1 MNKHTKNNSPQ
12 PSIVMAIPVGLFG
25 SVMGLTGLTLAYRQF
40 AQQYAFFNHIAT
52 GLSIFTLFVFT
63 VLTCLFVLKWIFF
76 FEQAKA
82 EFQDPMTKSFF
93 ATITISLLLLPLIL
107 NQYSHTLAFYVWI
120 VGVTLSWIFAIYML
134 HFWIETKHIAT
145 QLTPA
150 WVLPVVGT
158 LNIPPASVL
167 FHGQY
172 LYILNLTSLSIGI
185 FFAIPLITLIFSR
198 IVFIE
203 KLPSNFMPT
212 LIILVAPFSVAY
224 LAYAA
229 TFKALTPFS
238 YALFSIGVF
247 IFLGLL
253 PQLMHATRML
263 SFKVIWWAISFP
275 IAAMLNS
282 MYSVAKLAHQDYPLF
297 AQALLMVTN
306 IGLLLFSLIIL
317 FLIYRTAKGI
327 IMREVH
333 CFC

>member
-1 MNKHTKNNSPQ
+1 MKKHNKNNPPQ

-25 SVMGLTGLTLAYRQF
+25 SVMGLTGLTLAYRHL
-40 AQQYAFFNHIAT
+40 AHQYAFFGKIAS
-52 GLSIFTLFVFT
+52 GLNIFTLFVFC
-63 VLTCLFVLKWIFF
+63 VLTLLFVFKWIFF
-76 FEQAKA
+76 FDKAKA

-93 ATITISLLLLPLIL
+93 ATITISLLLLPLLL
-107 NQYSHTLAFYVWI
+107 NQYSNALAFYVWI
-120 VGVTLSWIFAIYML
+120 AGVILSWLFALYMV

-172 LYILNLTSLSIGI
+172 LYILNLTSLSIGM

-229 TFKALTPFS
+229 TFKTLTPFS

-282 MYSVAKLAHQDYPLF
+282 IYSVAHLSARDYPLF
-297 AQALLMVTN
+297 SHALLIVTN
-306 IGLLLFSLIIL
+306 IGVLLFSLIIL

-327 IMREVH
+327 IMRELR

>member
-1 MNKHTKNNSPQ
+1 MKRQQPNPPK

-25 SVMGLTGLTLAYRQF
+25 SVMGLTGLTLAYRQL
-40 AQQYAFFNHIAT
+40 AHQYPFFERIASALN
-52 GLSIFTLFVFT
+52 GFTIFVFI
-63 VLTCLFVLKWIFF
+63 VLSVLFILKWCLFFDK
-76 FEQAKA
+76 ARA
-82 EFQDPMTKSFF
+82 EFKDPMTKSFF
-93 ATITISLLLLPLIL
+93 ATITISLLLLPLLL
-107 NQYSHTLAFYVWI
+107 NQYSNTLAFYVWI
-120 VGVTLSWIFAIYML
+120 IGVTLSWIFALYMV
-134 HFWIETKHIAT
+134 HFWIETKHIST

-158 LNIPPASVL
+158 LNIPPASIL

-229 TFKALTPFS
+229 TFHTLTPFS

-247 IFLGLL
+247 IFLGLF
-253 PQLMHATRML
+253 PQLMRATRML

-282 MYSVAKLAHQDYPLF
+282 MYSVARLANKDYPDF
-297 AQALLMVTN
+297 AHALLIITN
-306 IGLLLFSLIIL
+306 ISVLLFSLIIL
-317 FLIYRTAKGI
+317 FLLYRTAKGI
-327 IMREVH
+327 IMRELH